1 MTAPSAAI
9 AGTTSISS
17 EGKQRRDRCHR
28 SGAHVERKRI
38 ESVPAQQAPMHLDHL
53 AEQHVQREADRQVQH
68 NADDRCGDC
77 GQRAGQTFIAA
88 KLFDERRA
96 SEDP

>member
-1 MTAPSAAI
+1 
-9 AGTTSISS
+9 
-17 EGKQRRDRCHR
+17 
-28 SGAHVERKRI
+28 
-38 ESVPAQQAPMHLDHL
+38 MHLDHL
-53 AEQHVQREADRQVQH
+53 AEQHVQREPDRQVQH